1 VTTIETGVRC
11 SDWARAEGIDP
22 IGTSG
27 SYDGY
32 LLVEWPLPWPRDL
45 GDVEE
50 LTALQPMLREARC
63 RLQGLVAQRGDER
76 RRVVHYR
83 RPPGDGF
90 VRYQR
95 SERVATA
102 ETVADVAAELLSAPV
117 PDDAWDGRPDVLVCT
132 HGRRDRCC
140 GSLGT
145 PLATELESDPTALA
159 GARLWRTSHTGGH
172 RFAPTAILLPEGTA
186 WAYADTDV
194 LSRVVSRTGPID
206 DLLPRYR
213 GCAGLGSRAVQALE
227 RAVLAE
233 VGWPLLGS
241 PRWGTEEADGTVTLV
256 VDAPAGPA
264 RWSAEVAAGR
274 QVPLP
279 DCGAGPESAKKSD
292 QELVV
297 RRLRRF

>member
-45 GDVEE
+45 GEVEQ
-50 LTALQPMLREARC
+50 LTGLQPLLREARC
-63 RLQGLVAQRGDER
+63 RLQGLVARRGDDS

-83 RPPGDGF
+83 RPPGDAF
-90 VRYQR
+90 VRYHR
-95 SERVATA
+95 SERVATE
-102 ETVADVAAELLSAPV
+102 ETVAQVAAELLGAPIS
-117 PDDAWDGRPDVLVCT
+117 DDSSDGRPDVLVCT

-145 PLATELESDPTALA
+145 SLATQLESDPAALA
-159 GARLWRTSHTGGH
+159 DARLWRTSHTGGH
-172 RFAPTAILLPEGTA
+172 RFAPTAIVLPEGTA
-186 WAYADTDV
+186 WAYADAEA

-241 PRWGTEEADGTVTLV
+241 PRWGTEEADGTVTLF
-256 VDAPAGPA
+256 VDTPAGPGTW
-264 RWSAEVAAGR
+264 RAEVSPGR

-279 DCGAGPESAKKSD
+279 DCGAGPESATKSD

-297 RRLRRF
+297 RHLRRF